1 MKFFLLI
8 YDKSIDIIKIFL
20 TLFDIATQK
29 ITKIAY
35 EIKKIN
41 IFSAYIVSL

>member
-8 YDKSIDIIKIFL
+8 YDKSIDIINL